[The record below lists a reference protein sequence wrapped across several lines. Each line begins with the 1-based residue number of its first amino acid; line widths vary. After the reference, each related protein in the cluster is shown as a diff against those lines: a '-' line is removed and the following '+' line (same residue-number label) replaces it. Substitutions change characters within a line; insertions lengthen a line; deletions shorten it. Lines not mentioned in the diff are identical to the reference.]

1 MSVLVSTSWITLG
14 QECFHHCITVDVE
27 ITTSDNNT
35 AGETFTLM
43 CALSGMP
50 ESEDVTHIWLRNDT
64 VINTTSDETIT
75 ESMISPSISQLTF
88 NPLQISHEG
97 VFSCQVMTEGI
108 TDKESFNI
116 TVNGNHYTK

>member
-1 MSVLVSTSWITLG
+1 MK
-14 QECFHHCITVDVE
+14 

-35 AGETFTLM
+35 AGEIFTLK
-43 CALSGMP
+43 CELSGVP
-50 ESEDVTHIWLRNDT
+50 ENVDVTYIWLRNDT
-64 VINTTSDETIT
+64 AINTTSDGTIT
-75 ESMISPSISQLTF
+75 VSMTSPSISQLTF